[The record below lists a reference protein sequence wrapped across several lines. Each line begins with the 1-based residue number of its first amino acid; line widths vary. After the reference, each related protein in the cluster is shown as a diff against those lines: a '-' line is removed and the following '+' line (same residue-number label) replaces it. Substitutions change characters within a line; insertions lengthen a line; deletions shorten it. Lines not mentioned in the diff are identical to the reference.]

1 MTSLNNRVRIVSA
14 ETLSDDWYLLKKYTF
29 DFQRHDG
36 SWQRMSR
43 EAYDHGDGAAVL
55 LYNRAKQTIILTRQ
69 FRLPPYVHSGDGV
82 LIEVAAGLLEGEDP
96 ARRVCKEAE
105 EETGY
110 RISHVKKVFEAWMS
124 PGCVT
129 EKLHLF
135 IAEYQDEDKHSA
147 GGGLEEEGEDLEVLE
162 IPFMQAFQAMQRGE
176 IQDAKTIMLLQYAA
190 LNQLMPLSL

>member
-1 MTSLNNRVRIVSA
+1 VTSLNDRVRIVSA
-14 ETLSDDWYLLKKYTF
+14 EILSDDWYLLKKYTF

-36 SWQRMSR
+36 TWQRLSR

-55 LYNRAKQTIILTRQ
+55 LYNRQKQTIILTRQ
-69 FRLPPYVHSGDGV
+69 FRLPVFINSGDGV
-82 LIEVAAGLLEGEDP
+82 LTEVAAGLLDGEDP

-135 IAEYQDEDKHSA
+135 VAEYQDEDKQSS

-162 IPFMQAFQAMQRGE
+162 IPFGQAFQAMQRGE

-190 LNQLMPLSL
+190 LNQLMPLSV